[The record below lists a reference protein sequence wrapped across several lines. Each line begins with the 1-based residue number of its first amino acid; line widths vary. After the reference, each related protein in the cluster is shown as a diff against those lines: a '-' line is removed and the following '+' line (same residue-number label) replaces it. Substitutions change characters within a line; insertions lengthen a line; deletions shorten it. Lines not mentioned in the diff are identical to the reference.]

1 MTSVSDIT
9 AYAWDKDAVNLKAA
23 LDTVMT
29 DRIADQI
36 DAMRQN
42 IASTMFN
49 PQNDEIENDEVEED
63 SFEETE
69 EELESDEG
77 TQDENI

>member
-1 MTSVSDIT
+1 MTSVSDIM

-29 DRIADQI
+29 DRIADRI

-49 PQNDEIENDEVEED
+49 PQNDEVEED

-69 EELESDEG
+69 EKLESDEG

>member
-1 MTSVSDIT
+1 MTSVSDIMT
-9 AYAWDKDAVNLKAA
+9 YAWDKDAVNLKGA

-49 PQNDEIENDEVEED
+49 PQNDAVEED

-69 EELESDEG
+69 EESESDEG

>member
-1 MTSVSDIT
+1 MTSVSDIM
-9 AYAWDKDAVNLKAA
+9 AYAWDKDAVNLKGA

-49 PQNDEIENDEVEED
+49 PQNDEVEED

>member
-1 MTSVSDIT
+1 MTSVSDIM

-23 LDTVMT
+23 VDTVMI

-36 DAMRQN
+36 DAMKTQ
-42 IASTMFN
+42 IASSMFN
-49 PQNDEIENDEVEED
+49 TQNEVVEDD
-63 SFEETE
+63 SFEEPET

>member
-1 MTSVSDIT
+1 
-9 AYAWDKDAVNLKAA
+9 
-23 LDTVMT
+23 
-29 DRIADQI
+29 
-36 DAMRQN
+36 MRQN
-42 IASTMFN
+42 IASNMFN
-49 PQNDEIENDEVEED
+49 PQNDEVEED

>member
-1 MTSVSDIT
+1 MTSVSDIM

-36 DAMRQN
+36 DAMRVDY
-42 IASTMFN
+42 ASSMFGATNGETM
-49 PQNDEIENDEVEED
+49 EEVENDSSYED
-63 SFEETE
+63 TE
-69 EELESDEG
+69 ELDSGEG
-77 TQDENI
+77 THDENV

>member
-1 MTSVSDIT
+1 MTSVSDIM
-9 AYAWDKDAVNLKAA
+9 AYAWDKDAVNLKGA

-36 DAMRQN
+36 DAMKTQ
-42 IASTMFN
+42 IASSMFN
-49 PQNDEIENDEVEED
+49 TQNEVVEDD
-63 SFEETE
+63 SFEEPET

>member
-1 MTSVSDIT
+1 MTSVSDIM

-42 IASTMFN
+42 IASNMFN
-49 PQNDEIENDEVEED
+49 PQNDEVEED

-69 EELESDEG
+69 EESESDEG

>member
-1 MTSVSDIT
+1 MTSVSDIM

-23 LDTVMT
+23 VDTVMT

-36 DAMRQN
+36 DAMRTQ
-42 IASTMFN
+42 IASSMFN
-49 PQNDEIENDEVEED
+49 TQNEVVEDD
-63 SFEETE
+63 SFEEPET

>member
-49 PQNDEIENDEVEED
+49 PQNDEVEED

>member
-1 MTSVSDIT
+1 MTSVSDIM
-9 AYAWDKDAVNLKAA
+9 AYAWDKDAVNLKGA

-49 PQNDEIENDEVEED
+49 PQNDEVEED

-69 EELESDEG
+69 EESESDEG

>member
-1 MTSVSDIT
+1 MTSVSDIM

-23 LDTVMT
+23 VDTVMT

-36 DAMRQN
+36 EAMKQN

-49 PQNDEIENDEVEED
+49 TQNEVVEDD
-63 SFEETE
+63 SFEEQET

>member
-1 MTSVSDIT
+1 MTSVSDIM

-36 DAMRQN
+36 DLMRQN

-49 PQNDEIENDEVEED
+49 PQNDEVEED

>member
-1 MTSVSDIT
+1 MTSVSDIM

-29 DRIADQI
+29 DRITDQI
-36 DAMRQN
+36 DLMRQN

-49 PQNDEIENDEVEED
+49 PQNDEVEED

>member
-1 MTSVSDIT
+1 MTSVSDIM
-9 AYAWDKDAVNLKAA
+9 AYAWDKDAVNLKGA

-49 PQNDEIENDEVEED
+49 PQNDTVEKD

>member
-1 MTSVSDIT
+1 MTSVSDIM

-49 PQNDEIENDEVEED
+49 PQNDEVEED